1 MMSTLR
7 PEQRQW
13 RYYEEISV
21 IDVMNE
27 AVR

>member
-13 RYYEEISV
+13 RYHEEISV